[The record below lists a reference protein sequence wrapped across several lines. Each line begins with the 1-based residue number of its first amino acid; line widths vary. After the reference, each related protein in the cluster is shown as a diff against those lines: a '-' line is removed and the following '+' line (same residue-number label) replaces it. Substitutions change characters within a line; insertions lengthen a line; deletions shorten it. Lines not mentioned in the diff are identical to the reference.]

1 VRCDECK
8 TEPLT
13 PGHFCE
19 CCGRKLSLQERRV
32 LEERPVPEERP
43 VIENSWVEPARPPQ
57 PVASTDPRAGMQLTP
72 ELYVEPVTTSEPA
85 PVEIDPAL
93 EERFAKFAS
102 GAISSADDEPVRNTD
117 ALLSAAQDSSPVVV
131 QAETA
136 IEAGADAAAVPHAL
150 VDSFLEAHFAGQ
162 PPAGISHVTP
172 VPVADS
178 PFAQVQARLRAH
190 TTSTAVGVMD
200 LPPVDVPATHDDADV
215 RGSRCESCGGA
226 ADDGDLCATC
236 KNAFHS
242 LFDNSARAQSEPL
255 AASPDVEATVI
266 LPTSVALPAQPSPV
280 ADTSVI
286 SVPAAVAPAVV
297 AAPVAAAAPAAAAP
311 STAAPVVERLPEPP
325 KIRIRA
331 EQPAAPVAAQ
341 AVAEPGVEHQ
351 AAVADVKPA
360 RPARPKAA
368 AGPSSK
374 SSAPAQPPVMPNVPA
389 AGRSRIGT
397 LGAAAAVVVVLA
409 AIGFPL
415 SRLWLGGHESSPVIR
430 EEPSAPAA
438 ATPAPTPAVSPAV
451 IDPAPAAVASAAAA
465 PPAPVALAPAKP
477 VPPAAARSAAAKA
490 PPKNARPSVPVKPVA
505 IATAPIPVV
514 AAVPEV
520 VVAAPVVVPEV
531 KPEPPA
537 AALGPFYEVR
547 DVNQPPAVATRVEP
561 RIPEELRASAA
572 SEIVIARVL
581 VSQSGR
587 AQTVT
592 LLRRSKAGAALDDAI
607 VVAVKQWTFAPAR
620 RRGEAV
626 SCWYNLGVPVGR

>member
-1 VRCDECK
+1 M
-8 TEPLT
+8 
-13 PGHFCE
+13 
-19 CCGRKLSLQERRV
+19 
-32 LEERPVPEERP
+32 LEERPVL
-43 VIENSWVEPARPPQ
+43 ENSWVEPARPPQ
-57 PVASTDPRAGMQLTP
+57 PAASTDPRAGMQLTP
-72 ELYVEPVTTSEPA
+72 ELYVEPVTASEPA

-102 GAISSADDEPVRNTD
+102 GAVSSANDEPVRNTD

-131 QAETA
+131 QAEPA
-136 IEAGADAAAVPHAL
+136 IEAVAEAAAVPHAL

-162 PPAGISHVTP
+162 SPAGMAHVAQA
-172 VPVADS
+172 PVADS
-178 PFAQVQARLRAH
+178 PFAQVQARLRAD
-190 TTSTAVGVMD
+190 TTSTAVAVMD

-236 KNAFHS
+236 KNAFHT
-242 LFDNSARAQSEPL
+242 LFDNSARAQLDPSG
-255 AASPDVEATVI
+255 ASPDVEATVI
-266 LPTSVALPAQPSPV
+266 LPTSIALSAQPLPV

-286 SVPAAVAPAVV
+286 SVPAAVVPVVV
-297 AAPVAAAAPAAAAP
+297 AAPVAAAAPAADAP
-311 STAAPVVERLPEPP
+311 STAAPVLESLPEPP

-341 AVAEPGVEHQ
+341 TVAEPGVELQ
-351 AAVADVKPA
+351 AAVAEAKPA
-360 RPARPKAA
+360 RPARPRAV
-368 AGPSSK
+368 AGPSPKANAS
-374 SSAPAQPPVMPNVPA
+374 AQPPAMPSVPA

-438 ATPAPTPAVSPAV
+438 ATPAPIPAASPAV
-451 IDPAPAAVASAAAA
+451 IDPAPAATASAEAA
-465 PPAPVALAPAKP
+465 PPAPAAPVALAPAKP
-477 VPPAAARSAAAKA
+477 VAPPAARSAAAKA
-490 PPKNARPSVPVKPVA
+490 PSKNARPVVPVKPVPV
-505 IATAPIPVV
+505 ATAPIPVV

-520 VVAAPVVVPEV
+520 VVAAPVVVPEPR
-531 KPEPPA
+531 PEPPA

-581 VSQSGR
+581 VTQTGR

-607 VVAVKQWTFAPAR
+607 VAAVKQWTFAPAR